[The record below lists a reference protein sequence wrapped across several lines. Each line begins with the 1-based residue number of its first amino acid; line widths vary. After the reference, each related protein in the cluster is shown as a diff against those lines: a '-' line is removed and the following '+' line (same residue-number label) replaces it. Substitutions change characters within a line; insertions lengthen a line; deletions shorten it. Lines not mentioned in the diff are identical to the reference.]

1 MLTVDEALQ
10 LVIENTR
17 PLPRAEVPLLEALGR
32 VLAEDVASDIDS
44 PPYDKSVV
52 DGYAVQTTDFVDG
65 RAELVF
71 LEEITAGMVPTQRV
85 ESGTTTR
92 IMTGAPIPAG
102 ADGVVMVE
110 RSTIVE
116 SGGVTRIQLI
126 EPKIKSGQNIIR
138 QGSSMRRG
146 ETILSEK
153 SPQPIT
159 PVTIGV
165 LAEIGRT
172 KVRVIPQPS
181 VAILATGNELVPLG
195 TTPGPGQIRNSNE
208 SMLAALT
215 IQAGATPR
223 LLGVARDERDELRQ
237 KIATGLDADI
247 LLLSGGVSAGV
258 LDLVPGVLCELGV
271 VEIFHKVSLKPGK
284 PLWFGVLD
292 RGERRTLVFGLPG
305 NPVSTF
311 VCFRLFVVPAL
322 QWLSWGF
329 AGRHAPPAHAV
340 QPTVPACLGAD
351 FNHRGDRPTYHPA
364 TCKDDTGAAIDSPSE
379 IVTPLAWKGSGDL
392 RTLLDAD
399 CLIVFP
405 SGDKQYA
412 KGDTVGYLPL

>member
-1 MLTVDEALQ
+1 MLTVEQALQ

-17 PLPRAEVPLLEALGR
+17 PLPRVEVPLLEALGR

-52 DGYAVQTTDFVDG
+52 DGYAVQTADFVDG

-116 SGGVTRIQLI
+116 TGGVIRIQLV

-146 ETILSEK
+146 ETILSKK

-159 PVTIGV
+159 PVAIGV

-172 KVRVIPQPS
+172 KVRVVPQPS
-181 VAILATGNELVPLG
+181 VAILATGNELVPPG

-215 IQAGATPR
+215 IQAGGTPR

-237 KIATGLDADI
+237 KISAGLDADI

-258 LDLVPGVLCELGV
+258 LDLVPGVLRELGV
-271 VEIFHKVSLKPGK
+271 VEVFHKVSLKPGK

-292 RGERRTLVFGLPG
+292 HGERRTLVFGLPG

-311 VCFRLFVVPAL
+311 VCFRLFVDAAL
-322 QWLSWGF
+322 QYLIRGYETASL
-329 AGRHAPPAHAV
+329 PAHAL
-340 QPTVPACLGAD
+340 QPQLPARLGTD

-364 TCKDDTGAAIDSPSE
+364 RYQEANNSNGEWGQD

-399 CLIVFP
+399 ALIVFP
-405 SGDKQYA
+405 PGDKQYA
-412 KGDTVGYLPL
+412 KGDAISYLPL